1 MDPRNVRD
9 ILKAANYWA
18 EQDQQ
23 LPRLDEVR
31 YSAEFSAAS
40 C

>member
-9 ILKAANYWA
+9 ILKAASYWA

-23 LPRLDEVR
+23 LPRLEEVR
-31 YSAEFSAAS
+31 ADSMI
-40 C
+40 